1 MAQCRDRILKATS
14 TAVRRVH
21 NMSVS
26 TKKSLSGRGKAG
38 LVLTG
43 GAVAII
49 AGGLAFMESGIYD
62 VSASSGHNPLVAWVL
77 HETYTQSLHRH
88 AQNIVVPA
96 DLVSA
101 ENVRAGARLYN
112 STCVYCHGAPG
123 RELSS
128 IGQGILPLAPP
139 LLDAHRRNNPKLMFW
154 VIKNGVKMTGMPSF
168 GKTQSDQTMWQLAA
182 FLSKGRGISAQDYD
196 ALAIIDSSAQTK

>member
-1 MAQCRDRILKATS
+1 MN
-14 TAVRRVH
+14 
-21 NMSVS
+21 NMSVL
-26 TKKSLSGRGKAG
+26 TKRSLSRRGKAG
-38 LVLTG
+38 LLLTA

-49 AGGLAFMESGIYD
+49 AGGLAFMESGMYD
-62 VSASSGHNPLVAWVL
+62 VSASSGHNPLVAWAL
-77 HETYTQSLHRH
+77 HETYMQSLHRH
-88 AQNIVVPA
+88 ARDVVVPA
-96 DLVSA
+96 DLDSA

-168 GKTQSDQTMWQLAA
+168 GKTQSDQAMWQRRISKVTDRSEHLAD
-182 FLSKGRGISAQDYD
+182 F
-196 ALAIIDSSAQTK
+196 

>member
-1 MAQCRDRILKATS
+1 MN
-14 TAVRRVH
+14 

-38 LVLTG
+38 FLLTG
-43 GAVAII
+43 VAVATI

-96 DLVSA
+96 DLVNA

-123 RELSS
+123 RALSS
-128 IGQGILPLAPP
+128 
-139 LLDAHRRNNPKLMFW
+139 
-154 VIKNGVKMTGMPSF
+154 
-168 GKTQSDQTMWQLAA
+168 
-182 FLSKGRGISAQDYD
+182 SA
-196 ALAIIDSSAQTK
+196 